1 VAEGSGRA
9 PYRKAD
15 EVKAAVLEAAT
26 ELFATHTPD
35 AVSLRQIAERA
46 GVQHSLIIR
55 HFGTKD
61 EVVRQVLIRM
71 TEGYAASVDTTSS
84 APDGFKAAFDYML
97 GEPAAIRSMVSAVIG
112 AEGLVTEGR
121 PFPGVARHLAQMEA
135 DGATG
140 RDPRIVAVV
149 AVTLMGGWAMLEPWA
164 RAAGG
169 LQDVEVDDLRQ
180 QVTEILEAM
189 VRRES
194 GLET

>member
-1 VAEGSGRA
+1 MAEASGRA

-15 EVKAAVLEAAT
+15 EVKEAVLGAAT
-26 ELFATHTPD
+26 DLFATHTPD
-35 AVSLRQIAERA
+35 AVSLRQIAEQA

-61 EVVRQVLIRM
+61 EVVRQVLVRM
-71 TEGYAASVDTTSS
+71 TEGYAASVDTAHT
-84 APDGFKAAFDYML
+84 APEGFKAAFEYML
-97 GEPAAIRSMVSAVIG
+97 REPAAIRSMVSAVIG
-112 AEGLVTEGR
+112 AEEVVTEGR
-121 PFPGVARHLAQMEA
+121 PFPGVARHLAQLDA

-169 LQDVEVDDLRQ
+169 LGDVPVEQLRAEV
-180 QVTEILEAM
+180 VEILEAM
-189 VRRES
+189 VTREA
-194 GLET
+194 GLTG